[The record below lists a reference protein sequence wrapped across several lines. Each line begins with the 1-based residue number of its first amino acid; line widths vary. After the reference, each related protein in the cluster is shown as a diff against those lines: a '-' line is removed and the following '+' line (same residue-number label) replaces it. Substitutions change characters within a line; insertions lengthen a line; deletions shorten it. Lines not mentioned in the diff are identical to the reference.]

1 MTIKMFSIIAGAGV
15 ALLAAS
21 AGAPAQTKATD
32 PGPRPVTGTEGA
44 AISGLTTNQL
54 AFFNA
59 AKTTF
64 QEVEQLADG
73 LGPRFN
79 LDSCGGCHSQPA
91 VGGTSPA
98 TNPQVGVATADGARN
113 VLPSFITAQG
123 PIREARFKLNSNGT
137 PDGGVHA
144 LFVITLRNDGSLPAG
159 TNNNCNIAQDD
170 FATAVANNNVSLRIP
185 TPTFGL
191 GLVEEIPDQTILDNL
206 AQDGPTKQQLG
217 IAGRVNRNGN
227 DGRISRFGWKAQNPS
242 LLVFSGEAYNVEMG
256 ITNEAFP
263 FEREDRAGCGF
274 APTPN
279 DIIKFDSATT
289 ANTLSDIEKFS
300 VFMRF
305 LAPPTASTTS
315 PGGPTSVAAGRND
328 FLSIGCQECHTQML
342 MTGNSNVTAFS
353 NQQVLL
359 YSDLAIHH
367 MGPGLADGISQG
379 VAGGDEFRTAP
390 LWGLG
395 QRLFFLHD
403 GRTSDL
409 NAAILAH
416 RSTGNTTFPNSEANA
431 VVANYQ
437 ALPVS
442 SQQDLL
448 NFLRS
453 L

>member
-1 MTIKMFSIIAGAGV
+1 MTTKMYSIVAGTGLV
-15 ALLAAS
+15 LLAAA
-21 AGAPAQTKATD
+21 AGAPAQTRPTD
-32 PGPRPVTGTEGA
+32 PGPRPTTGAEGA
-44 AISGLTTNQL
+44 HINGLTTNQT

-59 AKTTF
+59 SRTTF
-64 QEVEQLADG
+64 LATEALVDG

-91 VGGTSPA
+91 TGGTSPA
-98 TNPQVGVATADGARN
+98 RNPQVGIATADGARN
-113 VLPSFITAQG
+113 TLPSFITTQG
-123 PIREARFKLNSNGT
+123 PIREARFKLNPNGT

-144 LFVITLRNDGSLPAG
+144 LFVITLRNDGSLPGG

-191 GLVEEIPDQTILDNL
+191 GLIEEIPDQTILDNL
-206 AQDGPTKQQLG
+206 AQGAATKQSLG
-217 IAGRVNRNGN
+217 IGGRVNRNGN
-227 DGRISRFGWKAQNPS
+227 DGRVSRFGWKAQNAS
-242 LLVFSGEAYNVEMG
+242 LMVFSGEAYNVEMG
-256 ITNEAFP
+256 ITNESFP
-263 FEREDRAGCGF
+263 NEREDRAGCGF

-279 DIIKFDSATT
+279 DTTKVDAATPVD
-289 ANTLSDIEKFS
+289 TLSDVEKFAI
-300 VFMRF
+300 FMRF

-315 PGGPTSVAAGRND
+315 PGGPTSVAAGRNS
-328 FLSIGCQECHTQML
+328 FLSIGCQLCHTQML
-342 MTGNSNVTAFS
+342 MSGNSTVTALA

-367 MGPGLADGISQG
+367 MGPGLADGVSQG

-416 RSTGNTTFPNSEANA
+416 RSAGNATYPNSEANA

-437 ALPVS
+437 ALSVGG
-442 SQQDLL
+442 QQDLL